1 NSFNQSGVY
10 GTQGTAAATNLPGGR
25 WAAANFVDNAGN
37 VWLFGGQGVDSG
49 GTIGLLNDLWEYNSA
64 SGQWTW
70 VSGANTANQNGVY
83 GTQTAAAAG
92 NVPGSRWGPVGW
104 TDASNNLW
112 FFGGWGYGSKI
123 TQPTGFLND
132 IWEYQQSSG
141 QWIWWKGTSNVNENG
156 ESLTTRIPVV

>member
-1 NSFNQSGVY
+1 MDMARRIEQFQSERSLWD
-10 GTQGTAAATNLPGGR
+10 ARNRPGGR

-83 GTQTAAAAG
+83 GTQGTGAAAT
-92 NVPGSRWGPVGW
+92 VPG
-104 TDASNNLW
+104 
-112 FFGGWGYGSKI
+112 GS
-123 TQPTGFLND
+123 
-132 IWEYQQSSG
+132 
-141 QWIWWKGTSNVNENG
+141 
-156 ESLTTRIPVV
+156 